1 MKQMTNFQIIL
12 LGFFIFF
19 ILVGVV
25 LFAGF
30 GGGGNQD
37 IVGNVV
43 IWGDIDDIVMNNFL
57 SQLRN
62 ENDSFKGVSYKEI
75 SNNSFDQELSE
86 ALASG
91 SGPDVFL
98 LSQESILK
106 HQSKIFPI
114 PYDTLSLR
122 DFKDK
127 FIEEGE
133 LFLANEG
140 ILGIPF
146 TVDPLVMYWN
156 RDIFS
161 RSGISSPPKNW
172 EEFFSLVNDITV
184 VDEGLN
190 IFTSTVPFGEY
201 RNVSN
206 AKEIIS
212 FLVIQAGSPIVT
224 RNTEGKAQVVFSDDF
239 NSSIPPAEQAV
250 NFFTQFSNPVKTTYT
265 WNRALPQSETAFLS
279 GSLALYF
286 GFSGEL
292 SGLRRK
298 NPNLNFDVVV
308 VPQTE
313 NENNRTFG
321 KMKALVLAKNSQN
334 LASAF
339 NVINIMTTDDS
350 LARLV
355 ELTNLPPVSRN
366 LLSQR
371 PINPYMEVFYKSALL
386 SQAWL
391 DPNPQETDL
400 IFKDMIESIVS
411 GKERVSFAVDRAS
424 DEIREL
430 LR

>member
-1 MKQMTNFQIIL
+1 MKGMTNFQIIL

-30 GGGGNQD
+30 GGGNQN

-43 IWGDIDDIVMNNFL
+43 IWGDIDDIVMNTFL

-62 ENDSFKGVSYKEI
+62 ENDSFRGVSYKEI
-75 SNNSFDQELSE
+75 NTDSFDTELSE

-91 SGPDVFL
+91 TGPDVFL
-98 LSQESILK
+98 LSQDSILK
-106 HQSKIFPI
+106 HENKIFPI
-114 PYDTLSLR
+114 PYETLSLR

-133 LFLANEG
+133 LFLTSEG
-140 ILGIPF
+140 ILGVPF
-146 TVDPLVMYWN
+146 TIDPLVMYWN

-161 RSGISSPPKNW
+161 KSGVANPPKNW
-172 EEFFSLVNDITV
+172 EEFFSLVGDITD
-184 VDEGLN
+184 VDENLN
-190 IFTSTVPFGEY
+190 IFTSTVSFGEY

-212 FLVIQAGSPIVT
+212 FLVIQSGSPIVV
-224 RNTEGKAQVVFSDDF
+224 RDTEGKAQVVFSNDF

-286 GFSGEL
+286 GFSSEL
-292 SGLRRK
+292 PSLRRK
-298 NPNLNFDVVV
+298 NPNLNFDVVS

-313 NENNRTFG
+313 KENNRTFG

-339 NVINIMTTDDS
+339 NVINIMTADDS
-350 LARLV
+350 FVKLV

-371 PINPYMEVFYKSALL
+371 PTNPYMEVFYKSALL

-400 IFKDMIESIVS
+400 IFKEMVESIVS
-411 GKERVSFAVDRAS
+411 GKERVSFAVDRAG